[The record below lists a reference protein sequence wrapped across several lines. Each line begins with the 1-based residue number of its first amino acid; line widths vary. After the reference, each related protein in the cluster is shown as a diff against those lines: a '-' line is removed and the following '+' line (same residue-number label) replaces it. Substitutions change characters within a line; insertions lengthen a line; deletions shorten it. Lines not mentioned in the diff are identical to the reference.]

1 MPEAMARLLAKRFH
15 PVNATRFSGLQVHD
29 LSAIFSAT

>member
-15 PVNATRFSGLQVHD
+15 PVNTARFSGLQVHD
-29 LSAIFSAT
+29 LSVMFTAT